1 MMGIANLKVN
11 NILIQAVRASNNASS
26 LSADKFTYMNNQFE
40 KKIIISEIR
49 TLSLPNNWWLI
60 NEFCQELP
68 GFLAE
73 HQRNSLKVAKL
84 RRVHP
89 LLGHY

>member
-49 TLSLPNNWWLI
+49 TLSLPNN
-60 NEFCQELP
+60 
-68 GFLAE
+68 
-73 HQRNSLKVAKL
+73 
-84 RRVHP
+84 
-89 LLGHY
+89 